1 VLSNVSVEE
10 VSDGLVAVSIGSR
23 GLFTEDVRSVVLLP
37 ARDRSS
43 QMDYLDG
50 SVYITIIVMI
60 LRDYIAQYE
69 LMTSAIRSMAR
80 HDALGLISYVSQPL
94 VESFDD
100 VEVRS
105 QRGCDE
111 RMFSR
116 DEERSAAPEDG
127 KEMIQRTDLLTH
139 MFRRHISFLPT
150 SFSPPGNSFNAVVL
164 HHQPNFFQTSVRA
177 ASLS

>member
-105 QRGCDE
+105 QHGCDE

-127 KEMIQRTDLLTH
+127 KEMIRRTDL
-139 MFRRHISFLPT
+139 RHISFLPT